1 MVIKTLNE
9 KALRLLQ
16 LMFENDYLT
25 FEDMTL
31 FFGSDSTASDYL
43 IYLKKNG
50 LVEEF
55 RTNLRPR
62 KAYCASIWA
71 YKFLQREGMI
81 RADKKFNI
89 SDFDF
94 TKFPHQT
101 ACTRVRIIL
110 EKHPAVKDF
119 RPQKVAVYLARKA
132 GKEVYTKG
140 WKQFDGE
147 MVVEKDGK
155 EYIIGV
161 EVELTQKSSESYAKR
176 FLNIDTSR
184 QDVKYVAWF
193 CGSKTIMDMMLKIIN
208 SMQLKDPLK
217 HKFCFL
223 DEFLKKWF
231 QTEWVDVEGPLLFM
245 SLETEKQN
253 NKGLQH

>member
-9 KALRLLQ
+9 RALKLLQ
-16 LMFENDYLT
+16 LIHENDYLT
-25 FEDMTL
+25 FEDMVL
-31 FFGSDSTASDYL
+31 FFGSSGRASEYL
-43 IYLKKNG
+43 SYFKKMN
-50 LVEEF
+50 LVEELY
-55 RTNLRPR
+55 TNLRPR
-62 KAYCASIWA
+62 KAYCISVWG
-71 YKFLQREGMI
+71 YNFLQEELR
-81 RADKKFNI
+81 RSDKR
-89 SDFDF
+89 F
-94 TKFPHQT
+94 TVQDYNFRKFPHQNM
-101 ACTRVRIIL
+101 CTKVRIIL

-119 RPQKVAVYLARKA
+119 RPQKVAVYLARKS

-140 WKQFDGE
+140 WKEFDSE

-161 EVELTQKSSESYAKR
+161 EIELTQKSSESYAKR

-193 CGSKTIMDMMLKIIN
+193 CGSKTTMNMMLKIIN
-208 SMQLKDPLK
+208 NMQLKDPLK
-217 HKFCFL
+217 HKFCLL